1 MNIQRTSWEFYNL
14 FSKGGGGEVQGLS
27 TMFALGGGGGPRLTF
42 GFSTM

>member
-27 TMFALGGGGGPRLTF
+27 TMFALGGGRGSKAYFWL
-42 GFSTM
+42 

>member
-14 FSKGGGGEVQGLS
+14 FSKGGGGRFKGYLLCLPWE
-27 TMFALGGGGGPRLTF
+27 GGGGPRLTF